1 MQNKW
6 GVFKHEW
13 SVFKVQIMRRRY
25 LFIIY
30 RVEEVEL
37 RATLAR
43 PRRPQLVQLTG
54 LRRGGEAIGRAV
66 QQLRAVVELV
76 AL

>member
-1 MQNKW
+1 MGCLKN
-6 GVFKHEW
+6 EW
-13 SVFKVQIMRRRY
+13 NVFKVYR
-25 LFIIY
+25 LCDVDTLSIY

-37 RATLAR
+37 GAALAR
-43 PRRPQLVQLTG
+43 PRSPQLVQLIG
-54 LRRGGEAIGRAV
+54 LRRGGEAVGRTV

>member
-1 MQNKW
+1 MECLQ
-6 GVFKHEW
+6 
-13 SVFKVQIMRRRY
+13 SVQIMRRRY
-25 LFIIY
+25 LSIY

-37 RATLAR
+37 RAALAR
-43 PRRPQLVQLTG
+43 PRSPQLVQLTG
-54 LRRGGEAIGRAV
+54 LRRGGEAVGRAV

>member
-1 MQNKW
+1 MGCLKN
-6 GVFKHEW
+6 EW
-13 SVFKVQIMRRRY
+13 NIFKVYR
-25 LFIIY
+25 LCDVDTLSIY

-37 RATLAR
+37 GAALAR
-43 PRRPQLVQLTG
+43 PRRPQLIQLTG
-54 LRRGGEAIGRAV
+54 LRRGGEAVGRAV